1 MVITDDGA
9 TRKNR
14 KVELRPAS
22 VLHGGDDVV
31 LDASVLVDGAE
42 QSSKELG
49 RQAAWETTSGGR
61 DRVSDKD
68 QRSGRGEIEWEVNLQ
83 DRKE

>member
-42 QSSKELG
+42 QSSKE
-49 RQAAWETTSGGR
+49 
-61 DRVSDKD
+61 
-68 QRSGRGEIEWEVNLQ
+68 
-83 DRKE
+83 